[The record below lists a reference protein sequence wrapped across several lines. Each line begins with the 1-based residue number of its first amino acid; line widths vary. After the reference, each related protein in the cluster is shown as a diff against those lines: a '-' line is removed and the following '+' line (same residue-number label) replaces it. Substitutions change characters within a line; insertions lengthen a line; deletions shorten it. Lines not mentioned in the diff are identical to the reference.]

1 MFASGCAA
9 ARAFYDYCRKTKVY
23 IGKLKEQK
31 KSTVTVTIEFI
42 LVGNDNGDNKVDKE
56 EIATL
61 ERIAN
66 AIKMTARIVDT
77 PCNDMNVNHFLD
89 ASQTKCLKLNI
100 LWLLLICWLYILGD
114 NTSRG

>member
-9 ARAFYDYCRKTKVY
+9 ARAFYDYCRKTKV
-23 IGKLKEQK
+23 KEQK
-31 KSTVTVTIEFI
+31 KSTVTVTVEFLI
-42 LVGNDNGDNKVDKE
+42 VPDNNGDNIMVNQD

-77 PCNDMNVNHFLD
+77 PCNEMNVNHFLN
-89 ASQTKCLKLNI
+89 ASPKKKKKMVDIGHC
-100 LWLLLICWLYILGD
+100 
-114 NTSRG
+114 

>member
-9 ARAFYDYCRKTKVY
+9 ARAFYDYCRKTKG
-23 IGKLKEQK
+23 INGKLKEQK
-31 KSTVTVTIEFI
+31 KATVTVTIEFLI
-42 LVGNDNGDNKVDKE
+42 VPDNNGDCKVNRE
-56 EIATL
+56 EMETM

-89 ASQTKCLKLNI
+89 ASQNKKKKTA
-100 LWLLLICWLYILGD
+100 
-114 NTSRG
+114 

>member
-9 ARAFYDYCRKTKVY
+9 ARAFYDYCRKTKIHV
-23 IGKLKEQK
+23 GKLKEQK
-31 KSTVTVTIEFI
+31 KATVIVTVEFI
-42 LVGNDNGDNKVDKE
+42 IMPDSNGDHKVEKE

-89 ASQTKCLKLNI
+89 ASQT
-100 LWLLLICWLYILGD
+100 
-114 NTSRG
+114 

>member
-9 ARAFYDYCRKTKVY
+9 ARAFYDYCRKTKV
-23 IGKLKEQK
+23 KEQK
-31 KSTVTVTIEFI
+31 KSSVTVTVEFLI
-42 LVGNDNGDNKVDKE
+42 VPDNNGDNKVDQD

-89 ASQTKCLKLNI
+89 VSQTK
-100 LWLLLICWLYILGD
+100 
-114 NTSRG
+114 

>member
-9 ARAFYDYCRKTKVY
+9 ARSFYDYCRKTKANAC
-23 IGKLKEQK
+23 KLKEQK
-31 KSTVTVTIEFI
+31 KSTITVTVEFLI
-42 LVGNDNGDNKVDKE
+42 VPDNNGDNKVDKE

-89 ASQTKCLKLNI
+89 VSQIK
-100 LWLLLICWLYILGD
+100 
-114 NTSRG
+114 